1 MLDGA
6 EHAAG
11 KGEERA
17 DQLECSAND
26 EADETE
32 WKQDQPDQWEEDY
45 GCQREGPAEE
55 SEKTEEKEVEHRCC
69 SSPQRFNAC
78 VDEKVPLN

>member
-11 KGEERA
+11 EGEERA
-17 DQLECSAND
+17 DQLECSAD
-26 EADETE
+26 YKADQPE
-32 WKQDQPDQWEEDY
+32 WEEDQPDEGEEDY
-45 GCQREGPAEE
+45 CCQRQGPAEE

-69 SSPQRFNAC
+69 SSPERFNG
-78 VDEKVPLN
+78 